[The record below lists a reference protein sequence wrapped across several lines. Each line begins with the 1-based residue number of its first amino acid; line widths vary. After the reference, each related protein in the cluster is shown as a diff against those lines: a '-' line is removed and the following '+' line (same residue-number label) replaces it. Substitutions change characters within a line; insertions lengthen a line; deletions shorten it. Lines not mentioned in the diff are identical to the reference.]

1 MLEKYYRISQA
12 AGVSIHIGSD
22 NAVETSACLISMN
35 NDALTFDKKQ
45 AQLTP
50 EKLKGLFPAGTLT
63 GLNLSGKGI
72 LYRQTE
78 KIDDIDATNFNKIL
92 PNGNPEDFYIQNF
105 VSGEYS
111 FVAIIRKTEA
121 DHWMQLVTNAGLVP
135 VMLSLGPFPVQHILA
150 QLNLYDSVAVF
161 NGYTISRADT
171 GEWLSW
177 HYDSKVK
184 AQFPI
189 KAESEVL
196 HESLLLPYAAAFQLA
211 LADKVEPVS
220 ARVVSLATTLHE
232 TIKER
237 KLKAQGFLILA
248 AFFVLLLINF
258 AVFSWLNSAN
268 NSLGEAVS
276 RTAQNSGDI
285 DKMNQQVQQKENLLK
300 TLGWEDGINKSTLVD
315 QAASLL
321 PPDIQFKEIAIDPV
335 DIAASR
341 QQKQTVFYVRKIRM
355 TGASE
360 KIIPV
365 NEWIARLKT
374 RPWVKNVQMDSYT
387 FNSEQNTGQFT
398 VTIAY

>member
-1 MLEKYYRISQA
+1 M
-12 AGVSIHIGSD
+12 
-22 NAVETSACLISMN
+22 
-35 NDALTFDKKQ
+35 
-45 AQLTP
+45 
-50 EKLKGLFPAGTLT
+50 
-63 GLNLSGKGI
+63 
-72 LYRQTE
+72 
-78 KIDDIDATNFNKIL
+78 
-92 PNGNPEDFYIQNF
+92 
-105 VSGEYS
+105 
-111 FVAIIRKTEA
+111 
-121 DHWMQLVTNAGLVP
+121 
-135 VMLSLGPFPVQHILA
+135 
-150 QLNLYDSVAVF
+150 
-161 NGYTISRADT
+161 
-171 GEWLSW
+171 
-177 HYDSKVK
+177 
-184 AQFPI
+184 
-189 KAESEVL
+189 
-196 HESLLLPYAAAFQLA
+196 AAFQLA
-211 LADKVEPVS
+211 LADKLEPVS
-220 ARVVSLATTLHE
+220 ANAVSLATTLQE
-232 TIKER
+232 KIKER
-237 KLKAQGFLILA
+237 KLKVQGFMILA

-355 TGASE
+355 TGTSE